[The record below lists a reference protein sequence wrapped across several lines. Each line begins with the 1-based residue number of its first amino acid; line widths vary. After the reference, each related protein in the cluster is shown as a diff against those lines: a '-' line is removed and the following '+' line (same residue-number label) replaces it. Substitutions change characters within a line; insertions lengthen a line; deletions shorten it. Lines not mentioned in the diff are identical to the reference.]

1 MRELSSFDQSEDNS
15 QQLSSHLY
23 ATNHALYKSTAF
35 VFWQLDS
42 YMNLGPHFS
51 NSPCIKKF
59 KITNNGRRLQQLVW
73 TTDGFPLVKP
83 RKDPLYDARDIKFKV

>member
-1 MRELSSFDQSEDNS
+1 
-15 QQLSSHLY
+15 
-23 ATNHALYKSTAF
+23 
-35 VFWQLDS
+35 
-42 YMNLGPHFS
+42 MNLGPHFS